1 MLNGRC
7 LTCFTFLL
15 SCQNFNS
22 MRLIPL
28 QMIDD
33 GAQFKMPGK
42 HTVFTK
48 INNLAII
55 QLERLTEEGICYLEN
70 RLACKCKTAKGK
82 IFTED
87 GFFVVEQL

>member
-1 MLNGRC
+1 
-7 LTCFTFLL
+7 
-15 SCQNFNS
+15 

-42 HTVFTK
+42 STVFTK
-48 INNLAII
+48 INNLATI
-55 QLERLTEEGICYLEN
+55 QLERITEEGISYLEN
-70 RLACKCKTAKGK
+70 RLACRCKTSKGK